1 MATMIEIRG
10 GLAILATYVKPD
22 DHCIDAQHDIIYA
35 GPSGDDEVSAE
46 DKAAL
51 EKLGW
56 HWARDCDSWAHF
68 T

>member
-1 MATMIEIRG
+1 MATMQAIRG
-10 GLAILATYVKPD
+10 GLEILAKYVKPD

-35 GPSGDDEVSAE
+35 SPDSADAVSAE

-51 EKLGW
+51 EALGW
-56 HWARDCDSWAHF
+56 FWDTDCSWAHF